1 VSARRRGY
9 EQDVREYEIG
19 SERWMRERA
28 ERGLDPEEADRPDDG
43 RVLSLEPPGY
53 WPEAYPGWAISYA
66 RTSLER

>member
-1 VSARRRGY
+1 
-9 EQDVREYEIG
+9 
-19 SERWMRERA
+19 MRERA

-43 RVLSLEPPGY
+43 RVLSLGPPGY